1 MSLLN
6 NYLLD
11 FSVQII
17 AAIWPLSSITCRSGM
32 GNKGI
37 LPLRTFI
44 QETLRRSRTS
54 YSTLQVTLYYLI
66 LIKPYVPEHDFTMEE
81 PVRALQCGRRTF
93 LSALILASKYLQD
106 RNYSARAWNKISGL
120 NTFRDQPKRS
130 SISFCCR
137 LADIYHRCCNPTLDR
152 YCFEVYVITAS
163 VPRGRRNSRLES
175 NHSPTQL

>member
-1 MSLLN
+1 VSLLN

-17 AAIWPLSSITCRSGM
+17 AAIWPLSSIACRSGM

-120 NTFRDQPKRS
+120 NTLEINQNEVAFLFTVDWRIYITDAVIQRWTDIVLKYTS
-130 SISFCCR
+130 SLHPSPGAGET
-137 LADIYHRCCNPTLDR
+137 AD
-152 YCFEVYVITAS
+152 
-163 VPRGRRNSRLES
+163 
-175 NHSPTQL
+175 